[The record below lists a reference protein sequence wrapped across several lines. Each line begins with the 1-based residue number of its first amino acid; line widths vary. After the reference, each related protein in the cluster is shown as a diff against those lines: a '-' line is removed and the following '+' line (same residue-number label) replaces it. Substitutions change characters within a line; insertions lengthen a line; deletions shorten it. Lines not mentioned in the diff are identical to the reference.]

1 MYVLNE
7 EEINPVFQNDSQ
19 IFMVSQWWQ
28 QDCGTSWELGQACL
42 LTCCLVGAD
51 ELYVRQTVPL
61 TPGPNE
67 KIFFKWVHMSTRLVL
82 GQWLSH
88 LLNMRHKLYQ
98 PEKPISNNISVVSSK
113 IPKDQEVNLKPK
125 LGLFDLHIWQRET
138 VALAE
143 QDGGSYIWH
152 RSKQI
157 HENNIQEER
166 LR

>member
-1 MYVLNE
+1 MGA
-7 EEINPVFQNDSQ
+7 
-19 IFMVSQWWQ
+19 M
-28 QDCGTSWELGQACL
+28 CL
-42 LTCCLVGAD
+42 
-51 ELYVRQTVPL
+51 Q
-61 TPGPNE
+61 
-67 KIFFKWVHMSTRLVL
+67 RLVS

-98 PEKPISNNISVVSSK
+98 PEKPTSNNISVVGSK

-157 HENNIQEER
+157 HGKNIQEER